1 MAHFGFPGGV
11 LEVLDG
17 GVPVDAILSTDLRVH
32 SGPCYPPALHMAHR
46 GAAQPTSV
54 WTVQSTAL
62 ITTSSDT
69 CTTRWTC
76 LLERWTC
83 LGVPDERP
91 RGAAADLLRSLD
103 QVGLE
108 GLTVTAPRRVEHGDH
123 LVVLLAEVA
132 EVLVREVH
140 DFSCRQRTPRQHI
153 GVCSGCASQAKTEQA
168 PLPWSSSFQTSSFL
182 NGCTTSTTSRP
193 GSAPLPS

>member
-1 MAHFGFPGGV
+1 MLMSELLYRRPGGRAV
-11 LEVLDG
+11 L
-17 GVPVDAILSTDLRVH
+17 SQLRQRR
-32 SGPCYPPALHMAHR
+32 CLHIAVAAR
-46 GAAQPTSV
+46 GASVSTVTS
-54 WTVQSTAL
+54 AG
-62 ITTSSDT
+62 
-69 CTTRWTC
+69 R